1 MLKKP
6 TAKTVTSVALAGGAI
21 VLGAKIG
28 DGVSAVMPAST
39 NSYKRWILGVGG
51 IVAAA
56 CINPSTT
63 AAQAVQNGLLG
74 LGAKQLY
81 DEATDALKE
90 AIPVKVQVVDTT
102 GAKVELN
109 ATDRFVQ
116 AIVGHLG
123 SPAYEQYLGAPWEG
137 ENSDAT
143 WERPI
148 ELEPAAPLLSFTGV

>member
-6 TAKTVTSVALAGGAI
+6 TAKTVTSIALAGGAI

-28 DGVSAVMPAST
+28 DGVSAVMPASA

-81 DEATDALKE
+81 DEATDTLAE
-90 AIPVKVQVVDTT
+90 AVPVKVSADATAL
-102 GAKVELN
+102 G
-109 ATDRFVQ
+109 ATDRFVN
-116 AIVGHLG
+116 ALVGHKEVPVASLG
-123 SPAYEQYLGAPWEG
+123 MSWEG
-137 ENSDAT
+137 SEAIWD
-143 WERPI
+143 RPL
-148 ELEPAAPLLSFTGV
+148 ELEQEIPTISFTGV

>member
-81 DEATDALKE
+81 DEATDALAE
-90 AIPVKVQVVDTT
+90 AVPVKVSADATAL
-102 GAKVELN
+102 G
-109 ATDRFVQ
+109 ATDRFVN
-116 AIVGHLG
+116 ALVGHKEVPVA
-123 SPAYEQYLGAPWEG
+123 SLGAAWMG
-137 ENSDAT
+137 DNSDNL
-143 WERPI
+143 WDRP
-148 ELEPAAPLLSFTGV
+148 LEEEAPAPLLSFSGV

>member
-1 MLKKP
+1 MLRKP
-6 TAKTVTSVALAGGAI
+6 TTKTVTSVALAGGAI

-81 DEATDALKE
+81 DEATDALAE
-90 AIPVKVQVVDTT
+90 AVPVKVSANATAL
-102 GAKVELN
+102 G
-109 ATDRFVQ
+109 ATDRFVN
-116 AIVGHLG
+116 ALVGHKEVPVASLG
-123 SPAYEQYLGAPWEG
+123 MPWEG
-137 ENSDAT
+137 VETDNAWDRS
-143 WERPI
+143 P
-148 ELEPAAPLLSFTGV
+148 ELEQAPPLLSFTGV